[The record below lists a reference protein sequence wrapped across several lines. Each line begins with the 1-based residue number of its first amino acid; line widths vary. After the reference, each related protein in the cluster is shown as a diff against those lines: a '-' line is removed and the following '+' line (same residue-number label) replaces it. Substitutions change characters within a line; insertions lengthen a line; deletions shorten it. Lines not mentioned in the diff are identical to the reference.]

1 MPFTVA
7 HAAAVLPFRKL
18 KLIWS
23 AAIIGSMAPDFP
35 YVIGN
40 IKYRDL
46 GHQFPGVLWFTLPAS
61 FAVLWL
67 FHNVIKRPV
76 IGLLPPGM
84 QERLHS
90 QNVAFKFGPVSQ
102 FLAILGSISL
112 GIASHLIWD
121 AFTHS
126 HTWPWWHFAWLRGRL
141 SIPLVHHQMPVFS
154 FLQYASSAVGMLAL
168 AIWVWLWYRSAPA
181 VPAARTKPRPR
192 SRFGLA
198 VAMLAIAAAVGT
210 VRAVIVIG
218 PPLSLPRANLFLLV
232 CGVTSLAAAFWQFLF
247 YCVLVSSY
255 QVWTLT

>member
-18 KLIWS
+18 KLVWS
-23 AAIIGSMAPDFP
+23 AAVIGSMAPDFP

-40 IKYRDL
+40 IRYRDL
-46 GHQFPGVLWFTLPAS
+46 GHQFPGVLWFSLPAS
-61 FAVLWL
+61 LAVLWL

-76 IGLLPPGM
+76 IGLLPTGM
-84 QERLHS
+84 QQRLPS
-90 QNVAFKFGPVSQ
+90 QSGDFRFGPAAR
-102 FLAILGSISL
+102 FLAILGSVSL

-126 HTWPWWHFAWLRGRL
+126 HTWPWRHIAWLRGRL
-141 SIPLVHHQMPVFS
+141 SIPLVHHQVPVFS

-168 AIWVWLWYRSAPA
+168 AIWVLLWYRSAPA
-181 VPAARTKPRPR
+181 ISTTKSHPS

-198 VAMLAIAAAVGT
+198 VAMLAIAAAVGA
-210 VRAVIVIG
+210 VRAVLVIG
-218 PPLSLPRANLFLLV
+218 PPVSVARANLFLLV
-232 CGVTSLAAAFWQFLF
+232 CGVTSLAAAFWQLLL

-255 QVWTLT
+255 QVWIIT

>member
-23 AAIIGSMAPDFP
+23 AAVIGSMAPDFP

-76 IGLLPPGM
+76 VGLLPTGM
-84 QERLHS
+84 QERIHRQS
-90 QNVAFKFGPVSQ
+90 GDFKFSPGSRL
-102 FLAILGSISL
+102 LAILGSISL

-121 AFTHS
+121 SFTHS
-126 HTWPWWHFAWLRGRL
+126 HTWPWRHIAWLRGRL

-154 FLQYASSAVGMLAL
+154 FLQYASSTVGMLVL
-168 AIWVWLWYRSAPA
+168 AVWVLLWYRSAPA
-181 VPAARTKPRPR
+181 LAATTNPRPR
-192 SRFGLA
+192 SHFGLA
-198 VAMLAIAAAVGT
+198 VAMLAIAAVVGT
-210 VRAVIVIG
+210 IRAVLVTG
-218 PPLSLPRANLFLLV
+218 PPSVDRANMFLLV
-232 CGVTSLAAAFWQFLF
+232 CGVTSLAAAFWQLLF

-255 QVWTLT
+255 QVWIIT